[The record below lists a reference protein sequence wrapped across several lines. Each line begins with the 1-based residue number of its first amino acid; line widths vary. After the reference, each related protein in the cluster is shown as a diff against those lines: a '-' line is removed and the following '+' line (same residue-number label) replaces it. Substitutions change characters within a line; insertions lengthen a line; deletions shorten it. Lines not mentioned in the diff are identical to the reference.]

1 MYAQSRFKV
10 EIEFLQSKQRPRTDV
25 YLPDSGN
32 CAMANG
38 RRLYPRTNCVLERGS
53 QQGNGHARDQ
63 RSDDRSKP
71 QASPADSKC
80 NH

>member
-1 MYAQSRFKV
+1 
-10 EIEFLQSKQRPRTDV
+10 
-25 YLPDSGN
+25 
-32 CAMANG
+32 
-38 RRLYPRTNCVLERGS
+38 VLERGS